1 MYTFKQSLKK
11 TYISLV
17 TKFRFDKFHGF
28 FYRINGRILFKE
40 VISLYKSKAASK
52 INHAKT
58 VLATGLSLHLS
69 KTNNY
74 MQSYIKECQK

>member
-1 MYTFKQSLKK
+1 MVLNFLKNTFFMYTFKQSLKK

-28 FYRINGRILFKE
+28 FFWRINGRILFKE

-58 VLATGLSLHLS
+58 ILAT
-69 KTNNY
+69 
-74 MQSYIKECQK
+74 

>member
-1 MYTFKQSLKK
+1 MVLNFLKNTFFMYTFKQSLKK

-28 FYRINGRILFKE
+28 FFFFFLRINGRILFKE

-58 VLATGLSLHLS
+58 VLAT
-69 KTNNY
+69 
-74 MQSYIKECQK
+74 